1 MPVNAAWF
9 TGHSHQL
16 HHHPVQLAHCSLTRG
31 ARCTVLSLPMNSEAT
46 PHSNQEKRAGTGGG
60 PAFHSRLDP
69 HIEFIRQQRRQH
81 KTWRQIAEQLCS
93 QKSCPITFQGVHG
106 FYRRY
111 LRRCARP
118 HWEEDTPSPKTQ
130 VSARPETTAQR
141 KPLLAA
147 TPVARPFRQPNPN
160 NINLNDPS
168 TL

>member
-1 MPVNAAWF
+1 
-9 TGHSHQL
+9 
-16 HHHPVQLAHCSLTRG
+16 
-31 ARCTVLSLPMNSEAT
+31 MNSEAT
-46 PHSNQEKRAGTGGG
+46 PSPNQEKRGRTGGG

-69 HIEFIRQQRRQH
+69 HVEFIRHQRRQR
-81 KTWRQIAEQLCS
+81 KTWRQIAEQLRTE
-93 QKSCPITFQGVHG
+93 KGCPITFQGVHG

-111 LRRCARP
+111 LRRSTRP
-118 HWEEDTPSPKTQ
+118 HWERDAPSPKTQ
-130 VSARPETTAQR
+130 VSPRLGTTTQR